1 MVFKKLF
8 NTILGRRN
16 SSIEAAP
23 ETNPPNHSDGLSVD
37 QDEADLGATRLQFE
51 KAPDV
56 SVARRAVV
64 ETCEDADEI
73 EAFDEVLEHARRFL
87 LGHRWCTDIV
97 ESRIGMF
104 VPRIVSVFL
113 FRIDHTEEFVDEW
126 LWVVVGDVPP
136 GYLVTDY
143 APNAAWALHLY
154 IGLAKEWV
162 EAVKEGKPVV
172 GLYPIN
178 VPPTLEWAEQ
188 LEGRLRFLEKE
199 ILKDYMDDLVG

>member
-1 MVFKKLF
+1 MVLKKLF
-8 NTILGRRN
+8 NTLLGSRN
-16 SSIEAAP
+16 SSVEVMQA
-23 ETNPPNHSDGLSVD
+23 ENLPNHSDGLSDD
-37 QDEADLGATRLQFE
+37 QDEAALGATRLQFE

-56 SVARRAVV
+56 SIARRAVV
-64 ETCEDADEI
+64 ETSEDADEMN
-73 EAFDEVLEHARRFL
+73 AFDEVLEHARSFL
-87 LGHRWCTDIV
+87 MGHRWCTDIV

-113 FRIDHTEEFVDEW
+113 FRIDHTEDFVDEW
-126 LWVVVGDVPP
+126 LWIVVGDVPP

-143 APNAAWALHLY
+143 APNAAWALNLY

-162 EAVKEGKPVV
+162 DAVKEGKPVV

-188 LEGRLRFLEKE
+188 LDSRLRFLEKE
-199 ILKDYMDDLVG
+199 ILKDYMDDLVE